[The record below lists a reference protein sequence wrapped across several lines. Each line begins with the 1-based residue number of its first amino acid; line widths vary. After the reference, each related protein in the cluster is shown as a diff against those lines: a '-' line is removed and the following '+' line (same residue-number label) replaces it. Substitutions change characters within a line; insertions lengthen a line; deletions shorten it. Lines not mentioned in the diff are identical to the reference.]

1 MGNLPHYILIT
12 RTKFTGMLNAKLSV
26 ICQKEIHIC
35 FFDLN
40 EAATLLIIDSF
51 ERNSFH
57 KKLVVK
63 HYLVL
68 LPKTSD
74 ILVKSHIE

>member
-1 MGNLPHYILIT
+1 
-12 RTKFTGMLNAKLSV
+12 MLNAKLSV

-63 HYLVL
+63 RYLVI